1 MCSLALVR
9 RLALPTFAL
18 LSLCAV
24 LASSAPAQDATGEL
38 EGKMDELES
47 NIDQQ
52 GSLQAEI
59 DRQNAQIDQLIGQE
73 AELRARAATVQAE
86 LDRRQAEL
94 DQANAALNAER
105 DHLAQVRVRL
115 DRAIESLESLLV
127 GIYKS
132 SSPDTL
138 SVILESASW
147 EDLLSETEYF
157 SRVQNYDEAVVG
169 RVTDLREEVEGTV
182 DLLEDAQARIK
193 VARDEVAS
201 RRQELA
207 ATEADLAAQH
217 SRLTAARQE
226 RAANLA
232 ALQSRE
238 SNLEQE
244 LGTSIP
250 GPGEQA
256 SLIGDDAVAPPNA
269 PLVVK
274 AVIEAANAINDT
286 PYVWGGGHGSFTSSG
301 YDCSG
306 SVSYALHGGG
316 LLSSPLDSG
325 GFTGWGEPGGGNWI
339 TVYANFGHVYM
350 YVAGLRFDTSG
361 GAGPRWHSDARSNSG
376 FTARHPS
383 GF

>member
-1 MCSLALVR
+1 MP
-9 RLALPTFAL
+9 RLALP
-18 LSLCAV
+18 V
-24 LASSAPAQDATGEL
+24 LALIVLCCALATSALAQDATGEL

-47 NIDQQ
+47 NVDQQ
-52 GSLQAEI
+52 GSLQEQIDAQNAEI
-59 DRQNAQIDQLIGQE
+59 NELIGQE
-73 AELRARAATVQAE
+73 AALRERVATVQAE
-86 LDRRQAEL
+86 LDHRQAQL
-94 DQANAALNAER
+94 DHANSALNAER
-105 DHLAQVRVRL
+105 EHLGEVRVRL
-115 DRAIESLESLLV
+115 GRAIESLKALLV

-138 SVILESASW
+138 SVILESSSW
-147 EDLLSETEYF
+147 EDLLAESEYF
-157 SRVQNYDEAVVG
+157 DRIQNYDEAVVS
-169 RVTDLREEVEGTV
+169 RVSDLRAEVEQSV
-182 DLLEDAQARIK
+182 ALLADTQERIK
-193 VARDEVAS
+193 QARDEVAG

-207 ATEADLAAQH
+207 VTEADLAAQH
-217 SRLTAARQE
+217 SRLVAARQE
-226 RAANLA
+226 RAANLE
-232 ALQSRE
+232 ALQARE
-238 SNLEQE
+238 ENLEEE

-256 SLIGDDAVAPPNA
+256 SLSSSGDAIAPAGA

-274 AVIEAANAINDT
+274 AVIEAANEINDT

-306 SVSYALHGGG
+306 AVSYALHGGG

-325 GFTGWGEPGGGNWI
+325 GLTGWGSPGPGSWI
-339 TVYANFGHVYM
+339 TVYANYGHVYM
-350 YVAGLRFDTSG
+350 YVAGLRWDTSG